1 MEKQKIIKYVCY
13 NMKKCFKIFGT
24 VLVVVLALLIVVPL
38 ALKGK
43 IGDIVKTEAN
53 KMLNARLDFESL
65 DISLI
70 RRFPKAS
77 LELRG
82 LTLVGVD
89 KFEGDTIVAA
99 DRISVAVDV
108 MSLFGDEGFEISKV
122 LLVRPSVY
130 GHKLADGSVNW
141 DVMKPADET
150 PEQEEESASTFRLSL
165 KAFDIE
171 QAQLRYADD
180 STKMYAAT
188 MPLDLSLKG
197 DLSASKTD
205 LKLKMTAGGLTY
217 RSEGSTLLS
226 GAKAQLD
233 AEVEADL
240 ENNRYTLSDNTL
252 RLNNIAMSLDGWVEL
267 DDDAVRMDIKANTSR
282 VEFRDILSMIPA
294 FYTRDFKDLTAGGAM
309 TLAAWVKG
317 ELKGERL
324 PAFNVALKV
333 DNGSFKYASLPQGV
347 TGINIDAAVAG
358 PGGTADATV
367 ADVSKFTA
375 TFAGNTLG
383 ATLRVATPLS
393 DLDFAATAVG
403 KVDLGAIKDVYPLG
417 DSIRLDGRLT
427 VDLKAAAH
435 MSDIENERFE
445 KINAEGSF
453 VLEDMEAEIAGLPDV
468 KIRRAAA
475 SITPQA
481 MTLSELAVN
490 VGRSD
495 LAANGRLTDY
505 MAYFLRD
512 ETLHGSLTI
521 NSNLI
526 DLNEIIGYV
535 PEDDAA
541 AEQPAAQSEA
551 SDEPLSLA
559 IPKNLD
565 LSLATSVKALEFQ
578 KMEISDF
585 KGALRVR
592 NGILSVDNL
601 SMKAFGGSVTAAPA
615 SYDTS
620 NPDAPKMKFNCSIA
634 NASFS
639 ETFRQLEMVQKIV
652 PLFEKTGGDYSM
664 KLDLSSDLTADL
676 SPVYNSIQAT
686 GQISSQNIHL
696 NNVVAFDQLADLLKN
711 DKLKKIEAKDVKIS
725 FTIKDGRLNTKPFDI
740 KMGNI
745 GLNLSGS
752 TGLDQTIDYTGK
764 VSLPQNLTGGML
776 SNVDLKI
783 GGTFTSPKVS
793 VDVKEAA
800 KEAVTNVVN
809 DQLKK
814 LTGSENLNEEFERQA
829 EKLRSEAAKAGEKL
843 VGEAKKQRENL
854 VSKASNALTKLAAE
868 KSGDALVKE
877 AEKQAAKLQA
887 EAEKQIEALRAKTF
901 GNNE

>member
-1 MEKQKIIKYVCY
+1 
-13 NMKKCFKIFGT
+13 MKKGIKILGI
-24 VLVVVLALLIVVPL
+24 VLAVLL
-38 ALKGK
+38 ALIIIVPMALRGK

-53 KMLNARLDFESL
+53 KMLNAQLDFESL

-108 MSLFGDEGFEISKV
+108 MSLFGDDGFEVSKV

-141 DVMKPADET
+141 DVMKPSDKDDD
-150 PEQEEESASTFRLSL
+150 EEESDDASAFSLSL

-171 QAQLRYADD
+171 GAQLRYADD

-197 DLSASKTD
+197 DLSAAHST
-205 LKLKMTAGGLTY
+205 LKLKMAAGGLTY
-217 RSEGSTLLS
+217 RSEGTTLLS
-226 GAKAQLD
+226 GAHAELD
-233 AEVEADL
+233 AAVDADL

-252 RLNNIAMSLDGWVEL
+252 KLNNIALSLDGWVEL
-267 DDDAVRMDIKANTSR
+267 DDDAMRMDIKANTSR

-294 FYTRDFKDLTAGGAM
+294 FYTRDFKNLTAGGAM

-317 ELKGERL
+317 EMKGDRL

-333 DNGSFKYASLPQGV
+333 SDGSFKYASLPQGV
-347 TGINIDAAVAG
+347 TGINIDAAVANA
-358 PGGTADATV
+358 GGTADATV
-367 ADVSKFTA
+367 ADISKFTA

-383 ATLRVATPLS
+383 ATLHAATPVS
-393 DLDFAATAVG
+393 DLDFAASAVG

-417 DSIRLDGRLT
+417 DSIRLDGKLT
-427 VDLKAAAH
+427 VDLKAAAR
-435 MSDIENERFE
+435 MSDIEKERFE

-453 VLEDMEAEIAGLPDV
+453 VLEDMEAEISGLPEV

-481 MTLSELAVN
+481 MTLSDFTVN

-495 LAANGRLTDY
+495 LAAHGRLTDY
-505 MAYFLRD
+505 LAYVLRD
-512 ETLHGSLTI
+512 ETLHGSLTVT
-521 NSNLI
+521 SNLI
-526 DLNEIIGYV
+526 DLNEITGYV
-535 PEDDAA
+535 PADDNAETEAA
-541 AEQPAAQSEA
+541 PQEEQPAAEGA
-551 SDEPLSLA
+551 SMA

-565 LSLATSVKALEFQ
+565 LSLATSVKELLFQ

-585 KGALRVR
+585 KGALRMR
-592 NGILSVDNL
+592 NGILSVDQL

-620 NPDAPKMKFNCSIA
+620 NPEAPKMKFNCSIA

-639 ETFRQLEMVQKIV
+639 ETFRQLDMIKKIV

-664 KLDLSSDLTADL
+664 KLDLTSDLTPDL

-686 GQISSQNIHL
+686 GELSSQNIHL
-696 NNVVAFDQLADLLKN
+696 NNVVAFDKLAEALKN
-711 DKLKKIEAKDVKIS
+711 DKLKKIEAKDVKIA
-725 FTIKDGRLNTKPFDI
+725 FTVKDGRVTTKPFDI

-745 GLNLSGS
+745 NLNLSGS
-752 TGLDQTIDYTGK
+752 TGLDQTIDYAGK
-764 VSLPQNLTGGML
+764 VTLPEGATNGIL
-776 SNVDLKI
+776 STVGLNI
-783 GGTFTSPKVS
+783 GGTFTSPKIS

-814 LTGSENLNEEFERQA
+814 LTGSENLGEEFERQA
-829 EKLRSEAAKAGEKL
+829 EKIRSEAAKAGEKL
-843 VGEAKKQRENL
+843 VNEAKKQRENL
-854 VSKASNALTKLAAE
+854 VNKASNALTKLAAE

-877 AEKQAAKLQA
+877 AEKQSEKLQA
-887 EAEKQIEALRAKTF
+887 EAEKQIEALRAKMSAQQ
-901 GNNE
+901 N

>member
-1 MEKQKIIKYVCY
+1 MQDYAFIENIVTD
-13 NMKKCFKIFGT
+13 MKKGFKICAA
-24 VLVVVLALLIVVPL
+24 VLAVLL
-38 ALKGK
+38 ALIIVLPIALRGK
-43 IGDIVKTEAN
+43 IGDIVKSEAN

-82 LTLVGVD
+82 LTLVGID
-89 KFEGDTIVAA
+89 RFEGDTIVAA

-108 MSLFGDEGFEISKV
+108 MSLFGDDGFEVSKV

-130 GHKLADGSVNW
+130 GHKLADGAVNW
-141 DVMKPADET
+141 DVMKTTGD
-150 PEQEEESASTFRLSL
+150 EEEEDSGDESAFRLSL
-165 KAFDIE
+165 KAFDIKE
-171 QAQLRYADD
+171 ARVRYADD
-180 STKMYAAT
+180 STQMYAAV

-197 DLSASKTD
+197 DLSAARST
-205 LKLKMTAGGLTY
+205 LKLKMTAAGVSY
-217 RSEGSTLLS
+217 RSEGTALLS
-226 GAKAQLD
+226 GARAELE
-233 AEVEADL
+233 AEVDADL

-252 RLNNIAMSLDGWVEL
+252 TLNNIGMSLDGWVEL
-267 DDDAVRMDIKANTSR
+267 DDDAVRMDLHANTSR

-294 FYTRDFKDLTAGGAM
+294 FYTRDFKNLTAGGAM

-317 ELKGERL
+317 ELKGDRL

-333 DNGSFKYASLPQGV
+333 SDGSFKYESLPKGV
-347 TGINIDAAVAG
+347 TGINIDAAVAN
-358 PGGTADATV
+358 PGGTADATT
-367 ADVSKFTA
+367 ADVTKFTA
-375 TFAGNTLG
+375 TFAGNTLA
-383 ATLRVATPLS
+383 ATVHVATPVS
-393 DLDFAATAVG
+393 DLDFAASAEG

-427 VDLKAAAH
+427 VDMKAAAR
-435 MSDIENERFE
+435 MSDIEKERYE

-453 VLEDMEAEIAGLPDV
+453 VLEDMEAEVAGLPEV
-468 KIRRAAA
+468 RIRRAAA
-475 SITPQA
+475 SINPQA
-481 MTLSELAVN
+481 MTLSELSVN

-495 LAANGRLTDY
+495 LAAHGRLTDY
-505 MAYFLRD
+505 MSYLLRD
-512 ETLHGSLTI
+512 ETLHGSLTVT
-521 NSNLI
+521 SNLI
-526 DLNEIIGYV
+526 DLNEITGYV
-535 PEDDAA
+535 PADDEPAEA
-541 AEQPAAQSEA
+541 AETEPAAG
-551 SDEPLSLA
+551 DEELSLA

-565 LSLATSVKALEFQ
+565 LALATSVKELMFQ
-578 KMEISDF
+578 KMEITDF
-585 KGALRVR
+585 NGALHMR
-592 NGILSVDNL
+592 NGILSVDKL
-601 SMKAFGGSVTAAPA
+601 SMKAFGGTVTAAPA

-620 NPDAPKMKFNCSIA
+620 NPEAPKMKFNCSIA

-639 ETFRQLEMVQKIV
+639 ETFRQLDMVQKIV

-664 KLDLSSDLTADL
+664 KLDLTSDLTADL

-686 GQISSQNIHL
+686 GELSSQNIHL
-696 NNVVAFDQLADLLKN
+696 NNVVAFDKLAELLKN
-711 DKLKKIEAKDVKIS
+711 DKLKKIEAKDVRIA
-725 FTIKDGRLNTKPFDI
+725 FTVKDGRLTTKPFDI

-745 GLNLSGS
+745 ALNLSGS
-752 TGLDQTIDYTGK
+752 TGLDQTIDYAGK
-764 VSLPQNLTGGML
+764 VSLPEGMTGGVL

-829 EKLRSEAAKAGEKL
+829 EKIRSEAAKAGEKL
-843 VGEAKKQRENL
+843 VDEAKKQRENL

-877 AEKQAAKLQA
+877 AEKQSAKLKD
-887 EAEKQIEALRAKTF
+887 EAEKQIEALRAKMQQK
-901 GNNE
+901 N

>member
-1 MEKQKIIKYVCY
+1 
-13 NMKKCFKIFGT
+13 MKKCFKIFGS
-24 VLVVVLALLIVVPL
+24 VLIVLLALIIILPM
-38 ALKGK
+38 ALRGK
-43 IGDIVKTEAN
+43 IGDIVKSEAN
-53 KMLNARLDFESL
+53 KMLNAQLDFESL

-108 MSLFGDEGFEISKV
+108 MSLFGDDGFEVSKV

-141 DVMKPADET
+141 DVMKPSDYDDDE
-150 PEQEEESASTFRLSL
+150 EDDSEASAFRLSL

-171 QAQLRYADD
+171 KARLRYADD
-180 STKMYAAT
+180 STRMYAAT

-197 DLSASKTD
+197 DLSAARST
-205 LKLKMTAGGLTY
+205 LKLKMSADGLTY
-217 RSEGSTLLS
+217 RSEGSTLIS
-226 GAKAQLD
+226 GARAELD
-233 AEVEADL
+233 AAVDADL

-252 RLNNIAMSLDGWVEL
+252 RLNNIALSLDGWVEL
-267 DDDAVRMDIKANTSR
+267 ADDAVRMDLKANTSR

-294 FYTRDFKDLTAGGAM
+294 FYTRDFKNLTAGGAM

-317 ELKGERL
+317 EMKGERL

-347 TGINIDAAVAG
+347 TGINIDAAVANA
-358 PGGTADATV
+358 GGTADATV
-367 ADVSKFTA
+367 ADISKFTA

-383 ATLRVATPLS
+383 ATLHVATPVS
-393 DLDFAATAVG
+393 DLDFAASAVG

-417 DSIRLDGRLT
+417 DSIRLDGKLT
-427 VDLKAAAH
+427 VDLKAAAR
-435 MSDIENERFE
+435 MSDIEKERFE

-453 VLEDMEAEIAGLPDV
+453 VLEGMEAEVSGLPEV
-468 KIRRAAA
+468 KINRAAA

-481 MTLSELAVN
+481 MTLSDFTVN
-490 VGRSD
+490 IGRSD
-495 LAANGRLTDY
+495 ISAHGRLTDY
-505 MAYFLRD
+505 LAYVLRD
-512 ETLHGSLTI
+512 ETLHGSLTVT
-521 NSNLI
+521 SNLI
-526 DLNEIIGYV
+526 DLNEITGYI
-535 PEDDAA
+535 PESDDTA
-541 AEQPAAQSEA
+541 AEAETAAQDESASEGM
-551 SDEPLSLA
+551 SIA

-565 LSLATSVKALEFQ
+565 LSLATTIKELLFQ

-585 KGALRVR
+585 NGALRMRDGV
-592 NGILSVDNL
+592 LSVDKL
-601 SMKAFGGSVTAAPA
+601 AMKAFGGTVTAAPA

-639 ETFRQLEMVQKIV
+639 ETFRQLDMIKKIV

-686 GQISSQNIHL
+686 GELSSQNIHL
-696 NNVVAFDQLADLLKN
+696 NNVVAFDKLAEALKN
-711 DKLKKIEAKDVKIS
+711 DKLKKIEAKDVKIA
-725 FTIKDGRLNTKPFDI
+725 FTVKDGRVTTKPFDI

-745 GLNLSGS
+745 SLNLSGS
-752 TGLDQTIDYTGK
+752 TGLDQTIDYVGK
-764 VSLPQNLTGGML
+764 VSLPEGATNGIL
-776 SNVDLKI
+776 STVGINI
-783 GGTFTSPKVS
+783 GGTFTSPRIS

-814 LTGSENLNEEFERQA
+814 LTGSENLGEEFERQA

-843 VGEAKKQRENL
+843 VEEAKKQRENL
-854 VSKASNALTKLAAE
+854 VGKASNALTKLAAE
-868 KSGDALVKE
+868 KSGDALVKA
-877 AEKQAAKLQA
+877 AEEQSAKLQA
-887 EAEKQIEALRAKTF
+887 EAEKQIEALRQKMSAQQ
-901 GNNE
+901 N